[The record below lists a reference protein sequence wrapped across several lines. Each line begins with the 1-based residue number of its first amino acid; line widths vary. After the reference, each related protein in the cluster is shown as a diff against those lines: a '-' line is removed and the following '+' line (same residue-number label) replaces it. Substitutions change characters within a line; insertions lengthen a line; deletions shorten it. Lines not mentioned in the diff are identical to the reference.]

1 MSEVEFSRAEI
12 EALAGKL
19 DSPQLQLSERERT
32 LLRAIFA
39 AASSQVRRR
48 GAEGSGETEPT
59 LANLRE
65 ELLNS
70 FIPGDAAEFIMGVP
84 DIFDGR

>member
-1 MSEVEFSRAEI
+1 MSELEFNRAEI

-19 DSPQLQLSERERT
+19 DSPQLQLSDRERT

-39 AASSQVRRR
+39 AAGSQVHRL
-48 GAEGSGETEPT
+48 GAGGEREPT

-65 ELLNS
+65 ELVNS
-70 FIPGDAAEFIMGVP
+70 FIPGDATEFTMNVT
-84 DIFDGR
+84 DIFDDR

>member
-1 MSEVEFSRAEI
+1 MSDVEFNRTEI
-12 EALAGKL
+12 EALTSKL
-19 DSPQLQLSERERT
+19 DSPQLQLSDRERV

-39 AASSQVRRR
+39 AAGSQVRRR
-48 GAEGSGETEPT
+48 GAGTGEQESA

-70 FIPGDAAEFIMGVP
+70 FIPGEATEFSIPPP
-84 DIFDGR
+84 DIFDDR

>member
-1 MSEVEFSRAEI
+1 MSELEFSRAEI

-32 LLRAIFA
+32 LLRAIFG
-39 AASSQVRRR
+39 AASSQVQRL
-48 GAEGSGETEPT
+48 GAAGERDAT

-70 FIPGDAAEFIMGVP
+70 FIPGDATEFIIKLP
-84 DIFDGR
+84 DIFDDR